1 MMPCVLILFWITVI
15 HTIYVYK
22 SNPDASWGFDTVHGL
37 SPKETSKPEKG
48 MWQGMWRWS
57 ANLHLQHMTTVN
69 GVTWG
74 WFLQVPF
81 KHFGLLWIA
90 MCPLS
95 LVIAARQ
102 RGVDITAK
110 EAWQNTFRRIWHLL
124 GAYLFLFLFGFLL
137 IMLFA
142 MALSRTSIHEN
153 MNIFLI
159 VLGLFG
165 AFIIYFMVKWSFH
178 NQTIVLEDLPIIA
191 AFRRSSELIRGIKLK
206 VFVIYALVIW
216 ITQRIIAVSLAV
228 MALLLSG
235 VAPEFAY
242 VGQELQSGEFMT
254 LFVGGY
260 AGITL
265 EDTPTFSTVLLMATV
280 RLFINAIA
288 LTILSVFV
296 TRLYLR
302 VREMERG
309 GSHPISTETE
319 EENVDMEEENVNEES
334 NPPLHDSVLYSSFR

>member
-1 MMPCVLILFWITVI
+1 
-15 HTIYVYK
+15 
-22 SNPDASWGFDTVHGL
+22 
-37 SPKETSKPEKG
+37 
-48 MWQGMWRWS
+48 
-57 ANLHLQHMTTVN
+57 
-69 GVTWG
+69 
-74 WFLQVPF
+74 
-81 KHFGLLWIA
+81 

-95 LVIAARQ
+95 LVIAAQQ
-102 RGVDITAK
+102 RGVDITGK
-110 EAWQNTFRRIWHLL
+110 KAWQNTFRRIWHLL

-137 IMLFA
+137 ILLFA
-142 MALSRTSIHEN
+142 MVLPRMDIMGN
-153 MNIFLI
+153 MKVFLI
-159 VLGLFG
+159 FLGLFG

-235 VAPEFAY
+235 AAPGFAH
-242 VGQELQSGEFMT
+242 VGQELQSGEFIT

-265 EDTPTFSTVLLMATV
+265 EDTPTFSTVVLMATI

-319 EENVDMEEENVNEES
+319 EENVDEES